1 MSQTR
6 PPQGAQ
12 AALRAVRRLKL
23 FTALQPNMS
32 LAEISQ
38 AAGLNQTTTHRLL
51 RALQSESLIGRNSVT
66 GPTPWARG

>member
-51 RALQSESLIGRNSVT
+51 RPCKASR
-66 GPTPWARG
+66 